1 MRVIKGFINKFSLY
15 SIRQAQQTRIDNIMR
30 FVSFEKIV
38 STKPVKKDILF
49 VMPTIYP
56 HSGGETSILRLS
68 TFLANNGY
76 NVFYAC
82 YDNDNIE
89 EMEANCKINLKNYK
103 GTFLR
108 MSDCENRSFDIIVST
123 FWIAAY
129 RAKKMK
135 GYHIYFAQDYEP
147 YFYPLDE
154 NYVLAQKVY
163 SMGFHIISLG
173 LWNKKEIIKQTST
186 QDRIDIIDFPYE
198 PSEYK
203 PISRDYLKY
212 SEKKTVKIAVYIKN
226 DGKRLPRLIQYNLK
240 QAADELIESDGIKL
254 EINIF
259 GMNKKEKLVVGN
271 NIGRLSK
278 EQLLTL
284 YSEYDFGLVASMTN
298 ISLVPYEM
306 LATGLPLIEFKD
318 GSYETFLGNDTAAL
332 VSFDYKDI
340 VHEIVNSINDPSV
353 LVERHNRSM
362 EKLSQLSWKKTAEQ
376 FKSIIDCCY

>member
-1 MRVIKGFINKFSLY
+1 
-15 SIRQAQQTRIDNIMR
+15 MR

-240 QAADELIESDGIKL
+240 QAADELIESYGIKL

>member
-1 MRVIKGFINKFSLY
+1 MTQGKR
-15 SIRQAQQTRIDNIMR
+15 
-30 FVSFEKIV
+30 
-38 STKPVKKDILF
+38 
-49 VMPTIYP
+49 
-56 HSGGETSILRLS
+56 H
-68 TFLANNGY
+68 
-76 NVFYAC
+76 
-82 YDNDNIE
+82 
-89 EMEANCKINLKNYK
+89 
-103 GTFLR
+103 
-108 MSDCENRSFDIIVST
+108 
-123 FWIAAY
+123 
-129 RAKKMK
+129 
-135 GYHIYFAQDYEP
+135 
-147 YFYPLDE
+147 
-154 NYVLAQKVY
+154 
-163 SMGFHIISLG
+163 
-173 LWNKKEIIKQTST
+173 KKEIIKQTST

-226 DGKRLPRLIQYNLK
+226 DGKRLPLLIQYNLK
-240 QAADELIESDGIKL
+240 QAADELIESYGIKL

-259 GMNKKEKLVVGN
+259 FFFYKEKLVVGN

>member
-123 FWIAAY
+123 FWIA
-129 RAKKMK
+129 
-135 GYHIYFAQDYEP
+135 E
-147 YFYPLDE
+147 
-154 NYVLAQKVY
+154 
-163 SMGFHIISLG
+163 
-173 LWNKKEIIKQTST
+173 KEIIKQTST

-226 DGKRLPRLIQYNLK
+226 DGKRLPLLIQYNLK
-240 QAADELIESDGIKL
+240 QAADELIESYGIKL

-284 YSEYDFGLVASMTN
+284 YSECDFGLVASMTN

>member
-1 MRVIKGFINKFSLY
+1 MIKGFINKFSLY

-203 PISRDYLKY
+203 PISRDYLK
-212 SEKKTVKIAVYIKN
+212 
-226 DGKRLPRLIQYNLK
+226 
-240 QAADELIESDGIKL
+240 
-254 EINIF
+254 
-259 GMNKKEKLVVGN
+259 
-271 NIGRLSK
+271 
-278 EQLLTL
+278 
-284 YSEYDFGLVASMTN
+284 
-298 ISLVPYEM
+298 
-306 LATGLPLIEFKD
+306 
-318 GSYETFLGNDTAAL
+318 
-332 VSFDYKDI
+332 
-340 VHEIVNSINDPSV
+340 
-353 LVERHNRSM
+353 
-362 EKLSQLSWKKTAEQ
+362 
-376 FKSIIDCCY
+376 

>member
-1 MRVIKGFINKFSLY
+1 
-15 SIRQAQQTRIDNIMR
+15 MR

-186 QDRIDIIDFPYE
+186 QDRIDI
-198 PSEYK
+198 
-203 PISRDYLKY
+203 
-212 SEKKTVKIAVYIKN
+212 KN
-226 DGKRLPRLIQYNLK
+226 DGKRLPLLIQYNLK
-240 QAADELIESDGIKL
+240 QAADELIESYGIKL

-284 YSEYDFGLVASMTN
+284 YSECDFGLVASMTN